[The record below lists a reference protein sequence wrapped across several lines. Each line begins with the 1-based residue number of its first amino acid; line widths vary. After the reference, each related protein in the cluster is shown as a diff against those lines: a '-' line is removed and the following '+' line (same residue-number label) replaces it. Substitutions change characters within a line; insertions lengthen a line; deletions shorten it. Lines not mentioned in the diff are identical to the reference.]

1 MADLDEIRRSNRL
14 ADVAWQMGI
23 RLEKDGAEQRACC
36 PFHQENTPS
45 FTIFT
50 GKDGVD
56 RFHCFGCGAKGDV
69 IDFVQ
74 QLKGVE
80 WKDAVGILGGEIKAG
95 ASVAPRQIEQRDPYA
110 GIQPVPFSEHP
121 FRVGREAQLY
131 NPKRERMS
139 VIEPTGVYEY
149 RDEAGALWGLVLRR
163 AMPDGGKETPTVM
176 RVRMPDGRLV
186 WSRFPF
192 GPVRKLYALEH
203 VVKAEQVILVEG
215 EKCAD
220 AINRISGRTGASW
233 SGGSQSWE
241 RTDWSPLAGKDV
253 ILWADND
260 RPGSDVMYAIGARLL
275 ELGCTVRI
283 VDPYAL
289 GLDLPKG
296 YDCADLFEQSG
307 AEAVIA
313 FIRANISPFAPALP
327 PAPPPAPPPSN
338 VTPLRPAN
346 EPVQQQITT
355 EAVVVDI
362 ATGNQYQ
369 PDDAWMSKVIW
380 KEKGGKPEPKAQQ
393 NVNQFLLNHDNLRGT
408 FVVDDARNRIVLMR
422 RPMWEPA
429 DRPWTPREM
438 VDTDVTAAQGV
449 LEILELRPSRPMVK
463 SGIAWAAIQRKVNTL
478 QDELRSFVWDGVPR
492 VAGFLSQYAGVED
505 SEYTRLV
512 STKVLVQAIARA
524 MNAGCKA
531 ELMLI
536 LEGAQ
541 NKGKSALCRALA
553 GEQWF
558 TDQVRDIDS
567 KDAIQIMEGKWI
579 VELAEMS
586 PARQADANKLKA
598 FISTQSDRYR
608 PPYGELP
615 VDRPRQSV
623 LIGTHNPDG
632 TGYLKDPTGARRF
645 LPVVCGD
652 IDIEGVRRDRAQIWA
667 EAIQMYESGV
677 TWWLSDE
684 EMPVVR
690 AQQAERTERDPW
702 LPFLHDST
710 RYRRDNEVVKLEDL
724 VASLNMPRERVTAQ
738 ISARITR
745 VMWQLGF
752 ESVNDGAEMGFM
764 RRMKS

>member
-23 RLEKDGAEQRACC
+23 RLQKDGNEQIACC
-36 PFHQENTPS
+36 PFHEERTPS
-45 FTIFT
+45 FTIFV

-56 RFHCFGCGAKGDV
+56 RFNCFGCGAKGDV

-80 WKDAVGILGGEIKAG
+80 WKEAIAILGGEIKAP

-121 FRVGREAQLY
+121 FRVGRESQLY

-149 RDEAGALWGLVLRR
+149 RDEAGALTGLVLRR
-163 AMPDGGKETPTVM
+163 TMPDGGKETPTVL

-192 GPVRKLYALEH
+192 GETRTLYGLQHLPA
-203 VVKAEQVILVEG
+203 AEQVILVEG

-220 AINRISGRTGASW
+220 AINSISGRTGVSW
-233 SGGSQSWE
+233 SGGSQSWQ

-260 RPGSDVMYAIGARLL
+260 RPGSDTMYAIGGRLL

-283 VDPYAL
+283 VDPFAL

-296 YDCADLFEQSG
+296 YDCADVFEASG
-307 AEAVIA
+307 AEGVIA
-313 FIRANISPFAPALP
+313 FIRANISAFKPVLP
-327 PAPPPAPPPSN
+327 PPPPPPSPK
-338 VTPLRPAN
+338 VTPLRPSS
-346 EPVQQQITT
+346 EPVVQQITT

-362 ATGNQYQ
+362 ATRAEYQ
-369 PDDAWMSKVIW
+369 PDDAWMSKVVW
-380 KEKGGKPEPKAQQ
+380 KDKGGKPEPKIQQ
-393 NVNQFLLNHDNLRGT
+393 NTSLFILNHENLRGT
-408 FVVDDARNRIVLMR
+408 FVIDEARNRIVLLR
-422 RPMWEPA
+422 RPLWEPA
-429 DRPWTPREM
+429 DMPWTPREM
-438 VDTDVTAAQGV
+438 IDTDTTATQGV
-449 LEILELRPSRPMVK
+449 LEVLELRPSRPMVK
-463 SGIAWAAIQRKVNTL
+463 AGIAWAAAQRKINTL
-478 QDELRSFVWDGVPR
+478 QDELRSFVWDGKPR
-492 VAGFLSQYAGVED
+492 VQKFLATYAGVED
-505 SEYTRLV
+505 SAYTDLV
-512 STKVLVQAIARA
+512 SVKFLVQAVARA
-524 MNAGCKA
+524 IHVGCKA

-536 LEGAQ
+536 LEGPQ
-541 NKGKSALCRALA
+541 NAGKSALCRALA

-567 KDAIQIMEGKWI
+567 KDAIQIMEGKWL

-608 PPYGELP
+608 PPYGEQP

-632 TGYLKDPTGARRF
+632 VGYLKDPTGARRF
-645 LPVVCGD
+645 LPVVCGT
-652 IDIEGVRRDRAQIWA
+652 IDIAAVRRDRAQIWA
-667 EAIQMYESGV
+667 EALHMLDNGV
-677 TWWLSDE
+677 TWWLSDG
-684 EMPVVR
+684 EMPVVK

-702 LPFLHDST
+702 MPFLHDATAHRST
-710 RYRRDNEVVKLEDL
+710 GGVVPLDDL
-724 VASLNMPRERVTAQ
+724 LLALSMPRERITPQ
-738 ISARITR
+738 LSARMTR

-752 ESVNDGAEMGFM
+752 EAVNDGAEMGFV
-764 RRMKS
+764 RRKKS